1 MDNLLTIKEA
11 ALFLNV
17 SEMSLRR
24 WTNTGKLKCY
34 RVGGKNERRFTRQEL
49 ERFLRASKGRV
60 PLGIGGATVEDCSH
74 MVHFYKDADESVAE
88 GIRYLECGLSRG
100 ESILIISTDDRL
112 TRISTGLNDLGFP
125 VENLKGD
132 GLVVTDTGR
141 FDVSEQIR
149 FFASAMAKFPI
160 DKGFRLLG
168 DMTWAVEKGWSLDD
182 ISRLEDMANH
192 FLTRRNR
199 LILCQYDLAYF
210 GADGAMMAFDAHNL
224 TIYRGEV
231 KESPYFM
238 GSTVYKHD
246 NPEGR

>member
-34 RVGGKNERRFTRQEL
+34 RLGGKNERRFARQEL
-49 ERFLRASKGRV
+49 ERFLRASEGRV

-88 GIRYLECGLSRG
+88 GIKYLECGLSRG

-112 TRISTGLNDLGFP
+112 ARISAGLKDLGFP
-125 VENLKGD
+125 VEKLKSD
-132 GLVVTDTGR
+132 GLMVTDTGR
-141 FDVSEQIR
+141 FDVNEQIQ
-149 FFASAMAKFPI
+149 FIASAMAKFPI
-160 DKGFRLLG
+160 DNGFRLLG

-182 ISRLEDMANH
+182 IRRLEGMANQ
-192 FLTRRNR
+192 LLIRRNR
-199 LILCQYDLAYF
+199 LLLCQYDLANF
-210 GADGAMMAFDAHNL
+210 GADGAMMAFDAHSL

-231 KESPYFM
+231 KQSPYFM
-238 GSTVYKHD
+238 GSTV
-246 NPEGR
+246 